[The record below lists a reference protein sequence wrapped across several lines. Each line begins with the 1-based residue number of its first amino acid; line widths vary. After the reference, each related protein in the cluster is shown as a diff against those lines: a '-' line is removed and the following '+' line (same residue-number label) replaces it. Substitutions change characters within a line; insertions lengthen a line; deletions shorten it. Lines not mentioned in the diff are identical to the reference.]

1 LKNDT
6 LMKVTLVV
14 GCARSGTSILGELIA
29 SHPEVIYVFEAV
41 TVWERGGMGENES
54 HRLTAAH
61 ATPDITRQIRGWA
74 ETTGRE
80 ALMLVEKSPRN
91 ILRVPYVLEI
101 FPDAKIIHIVRDGRD
116 VACSMVP
123 GCGRDE
129 WSHLRP
135 PSWKT
140 FFDRYSGPTR
150 CAIAWKE
157 IMEIGLEDLAN
168 VSHLQIRYEDM
179 IASPESVAQEIFD
192 YMGLDMRSTVGD
204 FCRRISND
212 TASPYHAS
220 YQDHWYRN
228 DHEVRI
234 GRWRKNLS
242 ASEKREINTLLAP
255 LLDHFGYP
263 VE

>member
-1 LKNDT
+1 
-6 LMKVTLVV
+6 MKVTLVV

-29 SHPEVIYVFEAV
+29 SHPDVMYVFEAV
-41 TVWERGGMGENES
+41 TIWEQGGMGENES

-61 ATPDITRQIRGWA
+61 ATPDIKEAIHRWA
-74 ETTGRE
+74 ETTGRD

-91 ILRVPYVLEI
+91 ILRIPYVREI
-101 FPDAKIIHIVRDGRD
+101 FPQARIIHIVRDGRD

-157 IMEIGLEDLAN
+157 IMEIGLQDLAN
-168 VSHLQIRYEDM
+168 VPHVQIRYEDL
-179 IASPESVAQEIFD
+179 IASPESVARQIFD

-212 TASPYHAS
+212 TASPHHARH
-220 YQDHWYRN
+220 QDHWYRN

-234 GRWRKNLS
+234 GRWQKNLS

-263 VE
+263 VDSR